1 MSIPDEAVST
11 RPPTAEH
18 LANVAAELTA
28 LLADAVVETAAQP
41 GAGLWVRINVA
52 NWREC
57 AEKLLGAGFDYFGF
71 LSAIDWSDAPEG
83 RYEYTELD
91 DPADPA
97 GPTDSATPT
106 DADGAA
112 VNTTAS
118 TAAGE
123 TLRLAGGETR
133 FQMLLSLHS
142 RKHKVTLTIKADL
155 PDSPESTFSV
165 ETIRDVFLGADWHE
179 REAHEMFGI
188 GFDGHPNLQPI
199 YLPTDFEGNPLRKD
213 FPLLAREVKPW
224 PGVVDIEEIPES
236 LQEQLEA
243 EVMADFEASLAE
255 QN

>member
-1 MSIPDEAVST
+1 MSTPDGSSSQEAAAAGENAEDATT

-18 LANVAAELTA
+18 LASVADELSQ
-28 LLADAVVETAAQP
+28 LLGDAVVETAAQP
-41 GAGLWVRINVA
+41 GAGLWVRIDIA

-57 AEKLLGAGFDYFGF
+57 AQKLLTAGFDYFGF

-91 DPADPA
+91 DSGDSPAS
-97 GPTDSATPT
+97 GKT
-106 DADGAA
+106 
-112 VNTTAS
+112 

-123 TLRLAGGETR
+123 TLRFAGGETR

-142 RKHKVTLTIKADL
+142 REHKVTLTIKADL
-155 PDSPESTFSV
+155 ADPPDGTFSV

-243 EVMADFEASLAE
+243 EVMASFEASIAE